1 MPRILI
7 IDTEESIRETLDV
20 FAEMLAYKATLAI
33 NPASCDVYS
42 PSFCECSKE
51 CACTEILLIDQN
63 MPGMTGLELIQRQHE
78 FGCKI
83 AAKSK
88 VVMSGVLT
96 VEERQLATELGCF
109 VMQKPVSFEVLE
121 QILNTIEEQGQE
133 LEAAG

>member
-1 MPRILI
+1 
-7 IDTEESIRETLDV
+7 LDV

-83 AAKSK
+83 AAN
-88 VVMSGVLT
+88 
-96 VEERQLATELGCF
+96 F